1 MTEISTPASFVAYL
15 GCLGRARP
23 ATKMDECA
31 ENAKRV
37 ELQRIFAKIEVQV
50 SQSWLKAPIT
60 DFTFKTLIRPY
71 TMLNDH

>member
-1 MTEISTPASFVAYL
+1 MWRFHNISKLTEISTPASFVAYL

-37 ELQRIFAKIEVQV
+37 ELKTNFREDLIFTVLVESTYYRFHI
-50 SQSWLKAPIT
+50 
-60 DFTFKTLIRPY
+60 
-71 TMLNDH
+71 